1 MPTTG
6 PLKPRRTGRVVRP
19 KEEWIAIE
27 AAAIVDPETWELAQQ
42 QLRLNRECSPR
53 NTKTH
58 AYLLQSLLICSY
70 CQVRMLG
77 HTTGRPEKPNRRY
90 LCGRKASLKGHP
102 TRCPARTF
110 SADMLEERV
119 WTSVSGLLQNPN
131 LLLGQYY
138 LRQEPGYGPLNN
150 TSKIDSRGGKRRSAA
165 KKSISSTR
173 TRLAPWNCKLSRN
186 DVAAF
191 GTSVLG

>member
-1 MPTTG
+1 MRPDGGPARAIPIGRQVISVISWAIRSIRDLLLQQTQLVQATRRNMPTTG

-42 QLRLNRECSPR
+42 QLRLNRERSPR

-102 TRCPARTF
+102 HPMPRTHLLSGYARRAGMDQREWPA
-110 SADMLEERV
+110 S
-119 WTSVSGLLQNPN
+119 
-131 LLLGQYY
+131 
-138 LRQEPGYGPLNN
+138 EP
-150 TSKIDSRGGKRRSAA
+150 
-165 KKSISSTR
+165 
-173 TRLAPWNCKLSRN
+173 
-186 DVAAF
+186 
-191 GTSVLG
+191 